1 VPEISDGVVTLRSTN
16 ENGWFTVT
24 VDGAKVGRVRLLDV
38 GDSVA
43 ELSWQINETF
53 RQRGHATRAVRLLV
67 AHALSTGYTRVEAFV
82 DVGNLPALR
91 VASRSGMRREGVIRS
106 RRTLDGARHDYVL
119 LARLASDPEPHTRAG
134 FIGLVNS
141 TLPRTRLIAH
151 VVVRDEHGRLLL
163 CETTY
168 KADWELP
175 GGVVE
180 PFESPRDGAAREAT
194 EELGI
199 SLPIGP
205 LLCVDW
211 LPPWNGWDDA
221 VELLFDGGVHD
232 DATFLERLSLQPR
245 EIKQVEF
252 CTLDVVKERCLPGTY
267 KRLAAVLGA
276 PYGEVLYLER
286 GTAVEGI

>member
-1 VPEISDGVVTLRSTN
+1 MPEISDGVVTLRSTN
-16 ENGWFTVT
+16 APGQFAVT
-24 VDGAKVGRVRLLDV
+24 ADGQPVGLVRLLDV

-43 ELSWQINETF
+43 ELSWQINETY
-53 RQRGHATRAVRLLV
+53 RRRGHATRAVRLLV
-67 AHALSTGYTRVEAFV
+67 AHALAGGFVRVEAYV
-82 DVGNLPALR
+82 DAGNFPALR
-91 VASRSGMRREGVIRS
+91 VASRSGMRREGIVRS
-106 RRTLDGARHDYVL
+106 RRTLDGSRHDFVL
-119 LARLASDPEPHTRAG
+119 VARLASDPEPSTRAG

-151 VVVRDEHGRLLL
+151 VVLRDEHGRLLL

-180 PFESPRDGAAREAT
+180 PFESPRDGATREAT

-199 SLPIGP
+199 DLPIGP
-205 LLCVDW
+205 LLAVDW

-221 VELLFDGGVHD
+221 VEVLFDGGVHD
-232 DATFLERLSLQPR
+232 DATFLDRLRLEPR

-252 CTLDVVKERCLPGTY
+252 CTMDVVKERCLPGTY

-286 GTAVEGI
+286 GAAVEGV